1 MDKRRAKNGA
11 FLKMQIIDAHH
22 NLMSENIYWLPD
34 STGNYSGLQHM
45 KKANVTVA
53 ARKVSS
59 NTIEVK
65 IANPFGNP
73 LAFFN
78 RLSLVDSATGKR
90 VMPVFYDNNYVSV
103 LPGSEKT
110 VRMEYNGSVDT
121 KVTVEGWNVP
131 FQTIPIQK

>member
-1 MDKRRAKNGA
+1 
-11 FLKMQIIDAHH
+11 
-22 NLMSENIYWLPD
+22 
-34 STGNYSGLQHM
+34 M
-45 KKANVTVA
+45 KKANVTVT

-65 IANPFGNP
+65 ISNPFGNS

-78 RLSLVDSATGKR
+78 RVSLVDSATGKR

-110 VRMEYNGSVDT
+110 VRMDYTGNIDA
-121 KVTVEGWNVP
+121 KVTVEGWNVTK
-131 FQTIPIQK
+131 QTVDIQK

>member
-1 MDKRRAKNGA
+1 
-11 FLKMQIIDAHH
+11 
-22 NLMSENIYWLPD
+22 MSENIYWLPD

-45 KKANVTVA
+45 KKANVTVT

-65 IANPFGNP
+65 IANPSGNP

-78 RLSLVDSATGKR
+78 RVSLVDPVTGKR

-103 LPGSEKT
+103 LPGSEKII
-110 VRMEYNGSVDT
+110 RLEYNGNSNG

-131 FQTIPIQK
+131 FQTIPILK